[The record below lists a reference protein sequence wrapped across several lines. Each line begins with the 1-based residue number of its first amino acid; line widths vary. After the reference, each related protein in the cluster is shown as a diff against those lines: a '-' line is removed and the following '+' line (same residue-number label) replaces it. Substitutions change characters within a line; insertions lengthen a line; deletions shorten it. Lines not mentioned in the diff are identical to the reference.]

1 MNLNKVFI
9 LGNLTRDPE
18 KKVLPSGQ
26 ALVSFGIATNRFFV
40 DRNQEKKKEAEFH
53 NIILF
58 GRLADIASQY
68 LKKGSLVLIEGRLR
82 TRSWQDEKG
91 TKYYR
96 TEIMG
101 ERMQLG
107 PRNIQ
112 PEVSFINEVDFNKD
126 RNREN
131 FINEEDIPVIEE
143 NFNFQQFE
151 KEEEEKKIDISQIPF

>member
-26 ALVSFGIATNRFFV
+26 TLVSFGIATNRFFV

-53 NIILF
+53 NIVLF

-68 LKKGSLVLIEGRLR
+68 LKRGSLILVEGRLK

-91 TKYYR
+91 TKHYR

-101 ERMQLG
+101 EKMQLG

-112 PEVSFINEVDFNKD
+112 SEASFINEVDETEF
-126 RNREN
+126 
-131 FINEEDIPVIEE
+131 
-143 NFNFQQFE
+143 
-151 KEEEEKKIDISQIPF
+151 